1 MRVGVIEIFW
11 AQKHT
16 HNNQQ
21 YSQRFRIILSVY
33 AQFSVPKCLHTTIIN
48 IALRFNIFW
57 SGGSETVDDSE
68 T

>member
-11 AQKHT
+11 TQKHT

-21 YSQRFRIILSVY
+21 YSQRFRIILNVY